1 MVATAASA
9 PGAPGQAGTLDPT
22 FSGNGKV
29 AFKFAPRGAA
39 GIRDIAV
46 QSDGKLVAVGRR
58 GGNFAVLR
66 FMPDGSL
73 DTTFGGDGKVTTWF
87 PNAIFGFAQAVAI
100 QADGKILA
108 AGTMS
113 GRHDGGRFAFARYLP
128 NGHLDPTFGGGDGK
142 VRQQFSRHFDACNAV
157 AIQTDGKIVAAGESS
172 RHTFG
177 SSFAVMRLNVN
188 GKLDKSFN
196 ADGRRLIDFS
206 DENLL
211 DRASGVVLQPDGRIV
226 LGGSAGDPL
235 LFGHFFALARLNVDG
250 SLDASFGSGGKVV
263 SDPPAADSDPQA
275 LALAL
280 GSDGKLVLAGWQSS
294 TERSVLARFDSDGV
308 LDASFGGDG
317 VVTTRF
323 PHEFSSLAWDVEIQP
338 DGRVVAA
345 GEAGASFGVARYNV
359 DGTLDSSFSG
369 DGRVTTSFNRNWGGQ
384 TAFAMALQPDGKIV
398 AAGDADARPPRLLLV
413 RYLGN

>member
-1 MVATAASA
+1 
-9 PGAPGQAGTLDPT
+9 
-22 FSGNGKV
+22 
-29 AFKFAPRGAA
+29 
-39 GIRDIAV
+39 
-46 QSDGKLVAVGRR
+46 
-58 GGNFAVLR
+58 
-66 FMPDGSL
+66 
-73 DTTFGGDGKVTTWF
+73 
-87 PNAIFGFAQAVAI
+87 
-100 QADGKILA
+100 
-108 AGTMS
+108 MS

-211 DRASGVVLQPDGRIV
+211 DRARGVVLQPDGKIV

-235 LFGHFFALARLNVDG
+235 LFGQFFALARLNVDG
-250 SLDASFGSGGKVV
+250 SLDPSFGSGGKVV
-263 SDPPAADSDPQA
+263 SDLPAADSDPEA

-280 GSDGKLVLAGWQSS
+280 GSDGKLVLAGGQSS
-294 TERSVLARFDSDGV
+294 TERSVLARFDSNGM

-323 PHEFSSLAWDVEIQP
+323 PHEFGSLAWDVEIQP

-369 DGRVTTSFNRNWGGQ
+369 DGRVTTTFNRDWGGQ
-384 TAFAMALQPDGKIV
+384 VAFAVALQPDGKIV
-398 AAGDADARPPRLLLV
+398 AAGDAFDARPPRLLLA
-413 RYLGN
+413 RYLGS

>member
-1 MVATAASA
+1 MPQQGIFPIPRFISRKVAVLVGLVVATGIGA
-9 PGAPGQAGTLDPT
+9 PGASGQGGTLDPT

-29 AFKFAPRGAA
+29 SFSFAPRGAA

-58 GGNFAVLR
+58 GRNFAVLR

-87 PNAIFGFAQAVAI
+87 PNAFGFAEAVAI

-157 AIQTDGKIVAAGESS
+157 AIQTNGKIVAAGESS

-177 SSFAVMRLNVN
+177 SSFAVMRLNVT

-211 DRASGVVLQPDGRIV
+211 DRAIGVVLQPDGKIV

-235 LFGHFFALARLNVDG
+235 FFGAFFALARLNVDG
-250 SLDASFGSGGKVV
+250 SLDPSFGSGGKVV
-263 SDPPAADSDPQA
+263 SIFPPLIQLHRPWHSHSEA
-275 LALAL
+275 
-280 GSDGKLVLAGWQSS
+280 
-294 TERSVLARFDSDGV
+294 TE
-308 LDASFGGDG
+308 
-317 VVTTRF
+317 
-323 PHEFSSLAWDVEIQP
+323 SLSWP
-338 DGRVVAA
+338 DGRALRSVRYSP
-345 GEAGASFGVARYNV
+345 ASIR
-359 DGTLDSSFSG
+359 
-369 DGRVTTSFNRNWGGQ
+369 
-384 TAFAMALQPDGKIV
+384 TACST
-398 AAGDADARPPRLLLV
+398 RLLAATES
-413 RYLGN
+413 